1 MVTVM
6 NDMLVSPELGPA
18 DRSYMFAVVRRIIRD
33 EEAAADATQDAL
45 LLAHRHRDQFRGDSA
60 YRTWLYR
67 IAVTT
72 ALGYLRKQRRSRE
85 SLAPG
90 DQPVAW
96 DVPDTRPG
104 PDEVVSASE
113 LAAQLADALASVGDT
128 QRRVFLLRL
137 EDWSESEIARQVGI
151 SVANVKIR
159 AHRARA
165 RIRAALPE
173 HDARARA
180 GQPAPVSRRRARSA
194 LLGRPGS
201 PADSSATSPAS

>member
-6 NDMLVSPELGPA
+6 DDMLVSPELGPA

-85 SLAPG
+85 SLALG

-96 DVPDTRPG
+96 DVPDTRPR

-113 LAAQLADALASVGDT
+113 LATQLTDALASVGDT
-128 QRRVFLLRL
+128 QRQVFLLRL

-173 HDARARA
+173 HVSRARP
-180 GQPAPVSRRRARSA
+180 GQAAPVSRRARSA
-194 LLGRPGS
+194 PLGRQGT
-201 PADSSATSPAS
+201 PADSTATSPAS